1 LEMKMADLEAK
12 STGGLNWKYIGKK
25 LSFGRFFQ
33 VGDQILPVLG
43 LLQTA
48 KGHLG
53 SGNVLLWVL
62 QIDIQG
68 VLIPGDPLLF
78 VGISVRESFD
88 LASLPAKNTVQIGTD
103 LVSTTGLEGVTLCT
117 ASLGNPRH
125 LKRLAPLLASP
136 GE

>member
-33 VGDQILPVLG
+33 VGDQIVPVLG
-43 LLQTA
+43 FLQTA

-88 LASLPAKNTVQIGTD
+88 LASLPAKNTVQIGAD
-103 LVSTTGLEGVTLCT
+103 LVSTAVLEGVTLCT
-117 ASLGNPRH
+117 ASLE
-125 LKRLAPLLASP
+125 KISTLACVTR
-136 GE
+136 